1 MKRVAWMVCVLMGGF
16 AVGCASPCETL
27 ATAVCERAGATST
40 ACVEAS
46 RAAENAREEEQRA
59 CSRVSA
65 ITTTLSK
72 NR

>member
-1 MKRVAWMVCVLMGGF
+1 MKRVAWMAGSLLAVF
-16 AVGCASPCETL
+16 AVGCASPCDTL

-40 ACVEAS
+40 ACMEAS
-46 RAAENAREEEQRA
+46 RAAENARAEEQRA